1 MKKRKE
7 LNALIGLGS
16 GSGERGSGSGGGGGG
31 AGRKKRH
38 PRKGS
43 ASGHRLLRTESAES
57 SSSSSSSDPDYAD
70 GFGLPGSRSRF
81 SKGDYLR
88 CCKLCYP
95 LCAFVIL
102 AACVVACVG
111 LVWMQV
117 ALKEDLDGLK
127 ERFQSMESNQKNSFH
142 EIPKLTEDLLIKQKE
157 LDKIENGDKGLNRIW
172 VNMTEISKQISLLMS
187 AVNHLKANI
196 KSASDLINLPITV
209 EELQKSV
216 ATIGSTVT
224 TIHHDVESMQAAI
237 DEHKKTI
244 ETLQSK
250 MSGHNEDAKGKLL
263 PSFSASPVPQISE
276 KNLTD
281 NCRQDNQYLH
291 TSLEEVNSTIMLYQ
305 KLNDIKLSNLDS
317 TVSNL
322 SWRVTSLE
330 NRLIVNT
337 LEKKENLTLSVE
349 GDLTTSANVEN
360 EPRNESTVEKI
371 QNGEKTENRESQVF
385 KLREKLQLISALS
398 SKPETDKLQAPKKEE
413 KLQSTTSKP
422 TKLPKLSSRS
432 IDSNFEG
439 NRHPRSLSLPGIS
452 SIEDLQNLFSHAPEH
467 TDGKLS
473 YEDLKNLAGSIV
485 HDSQSF
491 KEFDTDKDGKYS
503 LSELRAAL
511 GV

>member
-16 GSGERGSGSGGGGGG
+16 GNGDRGSGSGGS
-31 AGRKKRH
+31 GRKKRY

-57 SSSSSSSDPDYAD
+57 SSSSSSDPDYGD
-70 GFGLPGSRSRF
+70 GFGLPSARSRF

-127 ERFQSMESNQKNSFH
+127 ERFQTMESNQKISFQ
-142 EIPKLTEDLLIKQKE
+142 EIPRLTEDLLNKQKE
-157 LDKIENGDKGLNRIW
+157 LEKIENGDMGLNKIW
-172 VNMTEISKQISLLMS
+172 VNITEISKQISLLML

-196 KSASDLINLPITV
+196 KSASDLINLPVTV

-224 TIHHDVESMQAAI
+224 SVHHDVETMQTTI
-237 DEHKKTI
+237 EEHKKTI
-244 ETLQSK
+244 ETLQSE
-250 MSGHNEDAKGKLL
+250 MNEHIDVKGKQL
-263 PSFSASPVPQISE
+263 PSISSTPVLQISE

-281 NCRQDNQYLH
+281 SCKQDNQFIH
-291 TSLEEVNSTIMLYQ
+291 TSVEEVNSTLMLYQ
-305 KLNDIKLSNLDS
+305 KLNDLKIFSIDS

-322 SWRVTSLE
+322 SWRVSLLE
-330 NRLIVNT
+330 NHMMVMNK
-337 LEKKENLTLSVE
+337 LEKRENLTLSAVNN
-349 GDLTTSANVEN
+349 LTTSANVEN
-360 EPRNESTVEKI
+360 EPRNENTTEKKI
-371 QNGEKTENRESQVF
+371 ENGESQVS
-385 KLREKLQLISALS
+385 KLREKLQLINALS
-398 SKPETDKLQAPKKEE
+398 SKPESDHSDALKKEN
-413 KLQSTTSKP
+413 LWSTTSKP
-422 TKLPKLSSRS
+422 TKLPRLSSRS
-432 IDSNFEG
+432 VGSSFEG
-439 NRHPRSLSLPGIS
+439 NRKPRSLSLPGIS
-452 SIEDLQNLFSHAPEH
+452 DIEDLQDLFRTTSHG

-473 YEDLKNLAGSIV
+473 YEDLKKLVGSTV
-485 HDSQSF
+485 QDSQSI
-491 KEFDTDKDGKYS
+491 KEFDADGDEMYS
-503 LSELRAAL
+503 LPELREAL

>member
-16 GSGERGSGSGGGGGG
+16 GNGDRGSGSGGS
-31 AGRKKRH
+31 GRKKRY

-57 SSSSSSSDPDYAD
+57 SSSSSSDPDYGD
-70 GFGLPGSRSRF
+70 GFGLPSARSRF

-127 ERFQSMESNQKNSFH
+127 ERFQTMESNQKISFQ
-142 EIPKLTEDLLIKQKE
+142 EIPRLTEDLLNKQKE
-157 LDKIENGDKGLNRIW
+157 LEKIENGDMGLNKIW
-172 VNMTEISKQISLLMS
+172 VNITEISKQISLLML

-196 KSASDLINLPITV
+196 KSASDLINLPVTV

-224 TIHHDVESMQAAI
+224 SVHHDVETMQTTI
-237 DEHKKTI
+237 EEHKKTI
-244 ETLQSK
+244 ETLQSE
-250 MSGHNEDAKGKLL
+250 M
-263 PSFSASPVPQISE
+263 
-276 KNLTD
+276 
-281 NCRQDNQYLH
+281 DNQFIH
-291 TSLEEVNSTIMLYQ
+291 TSVEEVNSTLMLYQ
-305 KLNDIKLSNLDS
+305 KLNDLKIFSIDS

-322 SWRVTSLE
+322 SWRVSLLE
-330 NRLIVNT
+330 NHMMVMNK
-337 LEKKENLTLSVE
+337 LEKRENLTLSAVNN
-349 GDLTTSANVEN
+349 LTTSANVEN
-360 EPRNESTVEKI
+360 EPRNENTTEKKI
-371 QNGEKTENRESQVF
+371 ENGESQVS
-385 KLREKLQLISALS
+385 KLREKLQLINALS
-398 SKPETDKLQAPKKEE
+398 SKPESDHSDALKKEN
-413 KLQSTTSKP
+413 LWSTTSKP
-422 TKLPKLSSRS
+422 TKLPRLSSRS
-432 IDSNFEG
+432 VGSSFEG
-439 NRHPRSLSLPGIS
+439 NRKPRSLSLPGIS
-452 SIEDLQNLFSHAPEH
+452 DIEDLQDLFRTTSHG

-473 YEDLKNLAGSIV
+473 YEDLKKLVGSTV
-485 HDSQSF
+485 QDSQSI
-491 KEFDTDKDGKYS
+491 KEFDADGDEMYS
-503 LSELRAAL
+503 LPELREAL